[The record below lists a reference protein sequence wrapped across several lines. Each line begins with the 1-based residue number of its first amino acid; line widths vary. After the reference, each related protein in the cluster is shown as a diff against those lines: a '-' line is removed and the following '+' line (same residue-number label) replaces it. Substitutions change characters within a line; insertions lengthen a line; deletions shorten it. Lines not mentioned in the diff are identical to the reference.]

1 MGLKNAVLPWLTGR
15 KLGIV
20 TILRDLEQF
29 VVLDMEKYFYLV
41 I

>member
-1 MGLKNAVLPWLTGR
+1 MGFNRTFKGLTGR

-20 TILRDLEQF
+20 TILRDWEQV
-29 VVLDMEKYFYLV
+29 VVLDMGEYFYSM